1 MIVTG
6 TGRKAHGVA
15 CALACGDNTHG
26 QLGMAERCAGVH
38 IPRPIPSLPVSKI
51 RWISCGHGHL
61 ALVTAAHELMTMGDN
76 QHGQLGLGDTQTRSS
91 PQRVTAQVFQA
102 DAGYAHT
109 LFVTLSGS
117 LFSCGS
123 NACGQLGLRLE
134 ISYGFVVL

>member
-1 MIVTG
+1 
-6 TGRKAHGVA
+6 
-15 CALACGDNTHG
+15 
-26 QLGMAERCAGVH
+26 
-38 IPRPIPSLPVSKI
+38 
-51 RWISCGHGHL
+51 
-61 ALVTAAHELMTMGDN
+61 MGDN

-134 ISYGFVVL
+134 ISYGFAVL